1 MDNPNTISDKQIYIR
16 CDGNKKIATGH
27 LMRCLSIAT
36 ACVDK
41 GAQITFLVADK
52 DSGQLL
58 SDRMAA
64 SMS

>member
-16 CDGNKKIATGH
+16 CDGNKEIATGH

-52 DSGQLL
+52 ESEQ
-58 SDRMAA
+58 
-64 SMS
+64 